1 MKKTIRFGVFETN
14 SSSTHTLT
22 ICTQKEFD
30 DWKDGKLALE
40 WNKFVP
46 APTSKEPTEEELKD
60 YYDTCI
66 KKEYCKEY
74 NDLSSEEKEDVLNE
88 YLEDSDSSD
97 EAETYDEW
105 YNDEYLETFEKSY
118 TTEHGDKIV
127 VFGKYGHDY

>member
-1 MKKTIRFGVFETN
+1 MKKQIRYGVYETN
-14 SSSTHTLT
+14 SSSTHVMT

-46 APTSKEPTEEELKD
+46 APTTEGPTEEELKD
-60 YYDTCI
+60 YYDTYI
-66 KKEYCKEY
+66 KKEFCKEY
-74 NDLSSEEKEDVLNE
+74 NDLSFAEKGDVLNE
-88 YLEDSDSSD
+88 YLEDSDNSN

-105 YNDEYLETFEKSY
+105 YNDEYLETFEESY

-127 VFGKYGHDY
+127 VFGKYGNDY